1 MSIFRKNYYSPTQ
14 QYEAIR
20 LRSFNE
26 GPENKANIVSVNT
39 SSINTTEVDPFRQ
52 GVEMSLDKHNVGMYK
67 ISAGTPGHIVNP
79 NSFGIVNMDIVEANF
94 NKDLDYFDP
103 VHYVKAQVPGVDFSK
118 IFTFP
123 IITSD
128 FDQSENF
135 SLNGI
140 IEPFAIRSVASFFS
154 IEFPFESHSVKGSMM
169 GGNNDPWFRSSD
181 RILTVDLLPKKK
193 LNDRTYLNDDVYLDS
208 FSVITASLP
217 IQPRGY
223 IDLSLNTNTP
233 FVDSQVYVKNLG
245 MTVEKNG
252 QDMIN
257 VFIATMTSSL
267 GENYITPDKKSASAG
282 FVYDN
287 TSLGTDSIVYGGLTY

>member
-26 GPENKANIVSVNT
+26 GPENKANIISVNT
-39 SSINTTEVDPFRQ
+39 SSINTSEVDQFRQ

-67 ISAGTPGHIVNP
+67 ISAGTPGHIIDP
-79 NSFGIVNMDIVEANF
+79 NSFGTVNMNIVEANF

-103 VHYVKAQVPGVDFSK
+103 VVYVKAQEPGKDFSK

-123 IITSD
+123 IVTSN
-128 FDQSENF
+128 FNQSENF
-135 SLNGI
+135 SLNGV

-169 GGNNDPWFRSSD
+169 GGNNDPWYKSSD
-181 RILTVDLLPKKK
+181 RILTVDLRPSQK
-193 LNDRTYLNDDVYLDS
+193 LDDRTYTNDDTYLDS
-208 FSVITASLP
+208 FTVITASSP
-217 IQPRGY
+217 IQPQGY
-223 IDLSLNTNTP
+223 VNHYLNKQTS
-233 FVDSQVYVKNLG
+233 FVDSQVYVKNVG
-245 MTVEKNG
+245 MTVETNG
-252 QDMIN
+252 QDMVN

-267 GENYITPDKKSASAG
+267 GENYITPDKKSATAG